1 MENIDLF
8 DNYINEELSKE
19 EREAFEARL
28 KSDKEFAREFEV
40 YSLTVLGLCREA
52 EQDNKDFEMAM
63 KHISKDNLLEIIGKK
78 EEKRAA
84 ATEPIAA
91 AIAAAAKPAAARRTA
106 APAASIPAAAKPA
119 AARAKASPFKKWLL
133 WQSIGVAALLGLAV
147 IYIVIVR
154 NETDTWKR
162 NALAVNEEAMNKIDN
177 TIFTLSDFSKEPL
190 SRGGKVR
197 GATQRDA
204 SQRSGLSEGEEESE
218 ELDIY
223 SYSIDELKIL
233 LPEIEEEFKS
243 QTDDMEIS
251 EYGSSLVMIYVR
263 LHERDK
269 AKALL
274 TELIAKFKGNED
286 YAMDVENWQTILQ
299 LLQQ

>member
-78 EEKRAA
+78 KVQFKAAA

-91 AIAAAAKPAAARRTA
+91 AIAAAARPAAARA
-106 APAASIPAAAKPA
+106 ASKPAASKPA
-119 AARAKASPFKKWLL
+119 ASPATAKASPFKKWLL
-133 WQSIGVAALLGLAV
+133 WQSVGVAALLGLAV

-162 NALAVNEEAMNKIDN
+162 NALAANEEAMNKIDN

-190 SRGGKVR
+190 SRGGKAR
-197 GATQRDA
+197 GASQRDA

-223 SYSIDELKIL
+223 SYSIDDLKTL

-243 QTDDMEIS
+243 QTDDRDIC

-286 YAMDVENWQTILQ
+286 YALDVENWQTILQ